1 MIALRQFTM
10 ARVGLGRAGNSL
22 QTSELLDFRL
32 AHARARDAVHSP
44 FDVRSLLL
52 EIRQLNLETIAVE
65 SVARDRT
72 EYLRR
77 PDRGR
82 RLCATSVPSLKRRA
96 AEYDAAFVL
105 ADGLSPV
112 AVLRHA
118 VPVLRLVSTELVGDG
133 WSIAPV
139 VVVERGRVAIGDQIG
154 ATLGARLVV
163 ILIGERPG
171 LSSPDSLGIYLTW
184 DPRLGRT
191 DAERNCISNIRPE
204 GLSYEA
210 AAFKLLLLAREA
222 RRLKLTGVQLKDD
235 TARLLR
241 RTETDEGLG
250 AYTRGEVKY
259 GERAQANRQ
268 IGQPEARPFDIDR
281 DRS

>member
-22 QTSELLDFRL
+22 PTSELLGFRL
-32 AHARARDAVHSP
+32 AHARARDAVHCP

-65 SVARDRT
+65 SDARDRT

-82 RLCATSVPSLKRRA
+82 RLCAASLPPLEGQA

-118 VPVLRLVSTELVGDG
+118 VPVLRLVSTELARDG

-184 DPRLGRT
+184 DPRPGRT
-191 DAERNCISNIRPE
+191 DADRNCISNVRPE
-204 GLSYEA
+204 GLSYQA
-210 AAFKLLLLAREA
+210 AEFKLLFLAREA

-235 TARLLR
+235 TARLL
-241 RTETDEGLG
+241 G
-250 AYTRGEVKY
+250 A
-259 GERAQANRQ
+259 
-268 IGQPEARPFDIDR
+268 
-281 DRS
+281 